1 MAVAG
6 VRPRILAAPM
16 ALTLLI
22 ALALVSLAA
31 PAPHDEWNRFRGPN
45 GSGISA
51 AKDLPAEFGPEKNL
65 VWKLELPQGHSSPI
79 LFRDRIYLTGFR
91 EKDLLTFAV
100 TTSGTLAWET
110 KLAGLATPPVDKRNN
125 AASPSP
131 AVDESGVYVF
141 FHDFGLVAYDLDGTE
156 RWRLPLGPF
165 INVYGM
171 GASPIIV
178 GDLVVLAADQSVNSY
193 IMAVD
198 KQTGRERW
206 KTMRPEAKSGHSTPI
221 VWTNPQGRQEILLPG
236 SFLLTSYDPETG
248 KKNWWVSGLSFEMKS
263 VPVIA
268 RVGFPATETIFVNGY
283 GSGENEPGREV
294 RPPETKNAFES
305 DANKDG
311 KLDTAEIPTEHAKSW
326 LDFMD
331 LDRDGSLSPNEW
343 DYYRDALASKN
354 GLLAF
359 RLGGEGDMSAKNLR
373 WEYRR
378 QVPQL
383 PSPLVYGGALYMVN
397 DGGIVTTLN
406 PETGAV
412 LKQGRIPGAIDR
424 YYASPVAGDGKVY
437 MTSEKGKIAVLQ
449 PGGSLEPIAVNDVGE
464 DCYATP
470 ALADG
475 RIYVRSRGTLFAF
488 GR

>member
-1 MAVAG
+1 M
-6 VRPRILAAPM
+6 PLN
-16 ALTLLI
+16 LLVLL
-22 ALALVSLAA
+22 ALALTSSA
-31 PAPHDEWNRFRGPN
+31 APHDEWSRFRGPN

-51 AKDLPAEFGPEKNL
+51 AKNLPVEFGPEKNL
-65 VWKLELPQGHSSPI
+65 VWKLDVPQGHSSPI
-79 LFRDRIYLTGFR
+79 LHRNRIYLTGFR
-91 EKDLLTFAV
+91 EKDLYTFAV
-100 TTSGTLAWET
+100 STDGKLLWET
-110 KLAGLATPPVDKRNN
+110 KLTGLATPSVDKRNN

-131 AVDESGVYVF
+131 AVDDSGVYVF
-141 FHDFGLVAYDLDGTE
+141 FHDFGLIAYDLAGKE
-156 RWRLPLGPF
+156 RWRMPLGPF

-178 GDLVVLAADQSVNSY
+178 GDLVVLAADQSLDSY
-193 IMAVD
+193 VIGVD
-198 KQTGRERW
+198 KKTGKQRW
-206 KTMRPEAKSGHSTPI
+206 KTARPEAKSGHSTPI
-221 VWTNPQGRQEILLPG
+221 VWTNPRGRQEILLPG
-236 SFLLTSYDPETG
+236 SFLLTSYDPATG
-248 KKNWWVSGLSFEMKS
+248 RKNWWVSGLSFEMKS

-268 RVGFPATETIFVNGY
+268 RTGFPVTETIFVNGY
-283 GSGENEPGREV
+283 GAGENEPGREV
-294 RPPETKNAFES
+294 RPPDTKTAFAS

-311 KLDTAEIPTEHAKSW
+311 KLDKSEIPTEHAKGW

-331 LDRDGSLSPNEW
+331 LNRDGALSPNEW

-354 GLLAF
+354 GMLAF
-359 RLGGEGDMSAKNLR
+359 RLGGEGDMTAKNLM

-383 PSPLVYGGALYMVN
+383 PSPLVYSGVLYMVS

-424 YYASPVAGDGKVY
+424 YYASPVAADNKVY

-449 PGGSLEPIAVNDVGE
+449 PGGSLEPIAVNDIGE

-475 RIYVRSRGTLFAF
+475 RIYVRSRNTLFAF
-488 GR
+488 GS